1 MSASREHTDIW
12 FYVLN
17 KLSGGDNSYLLLGS
31 INCIDNFTDQYNYII
46 GLVFSGD
53 SICIFV
59 Y

>member
-1 MSASREHTDIW
+1 MSASREHTDIS
-12 FYVLN
+12 FHVLN

-31 INCIDNFTDQYNYII
+31 INCIDNFTDQYNYRL

-53 SICIFV
+53 SICKFV